1 MENQKSELKEI
12 IHGCVK
18 NDRKQQRR
26 LHELFYGKL
35 FAICMRYTRDEDFAQ
50 DTLQRAFI
58 KIFDNIKKFEQKG
71 SLEGWMKR
79 IVVNTCIDT
88 YRKKKKDL
96 LFLGEDHDIEN
107 LDLENEETNV
117 NNFPYQP
124 KQVFEA
130 IKQLTPAYK
139 AVFNLYAIEEYTHKE
154 IAEMLEISVGTSK
167 SNYLK
172 AKLKLKKILKDNY
185 GEYE

>member
-1 MENQKSELKEI
+1 
-12 IHGCVK
+12 
-18 NDRKQQRR
+18 
-26 LHELFYGKL
+26 
-35 FAICMRYTRDEDFAQ
+35 MRYTRDEDFAQ
-50 DTLQRAFI
+50 DILQRAFI

-107 LDLENEETNV
+107 LDLENETDEGM
-117 NNFPYQP
+117 NFPYQP

-130 IKQLTPAYK
+130 IQQLTPAYK
-139 AVFNLYAIEEYTHKE
+139 AVFNLYAIEDYTHKE
-154 IAEMLEISVGTSK
+154 IADMLDISVGTSK

-172 AKLKLKKILKDNY
+172 AKLRIKKILKENY
-185 GEYE
+185 GDYE